1 VAWGFGASGTFVS
14 QLVSSGAPTLDVPYP
29 AGITEGQL
37 LVLFYYSRASGN
49 LMSIPSGWES
59 LVHESDVGRNGIIGK
74 VADGTETGSL
84 SLSFPTD
91 GMTTGQMARF
101 TTSTTGW
108 TLSAQVHATASAQ
121 GAPQA
126 DAPTAP
132 LAISQAN
139 TLVLVTAGRN
149 KNILP
154 YLTPPANFT
163 QIGELGDTPNF
174 VASAWAYWIQTTATN
189 VPADRF
195 DSAATSADGTTRS
208 TIISLIA
215 PTPSVGPMTGAASW
229 SFSPSGFMGGAPA
242 FDTTPSVTSQTAT
255 AYTISYN
262 ASAAAANIYL
272 GAYARG
278 ATAPTAAQI
287 EAGTG
292 ARGTATEATTGSDDT
307 IVLTP
312 TDSPAFPMYDIYVVL
327 KGASGYSPVVA
338 LSNQQLLS
346 ATGKQKVVL
355 VGVDAA
361 SPLDGSS
368 AVAGD
373 VWVVDLLTDGGYA
386 VGISNDGLFT
396 ISYAGSNRQ
405 IFVHNFYDVS
415 AVGYEGEGE
424 VVTNNKPPNYALPNV
439 FTEAFSLA
447 RGIAM
452 TPVDLSTYAIDP
464 EGDTVTVT
472 LEDALPSTSVVANV
486 WSGTPADLQGPTLHT
501 FRWTDEYGDYYEED
515 ATVDVGTVVPDVVG
529 LSQGAAT
536 TAILAAG
543 LVVDLAFA
551 YSDDV
556 AEDDVIS
563 QSPAA
568 GAVAEEGSSVLITIS
583 TSVAIVTF
591 RFEQT

>member
-1 VAWGFGASGTFVS
+1 MAWGFGASGTFAS
-14 QLVSSGAPTLDVPYP
+14 QLISGGSPTLDVPYP
-29 AGITEGQL
+29 SGITAGQL
-37 LVLFYYSRASGN
+37 LVLFYYSRANGN
-49 LMSIPSGWES
+49 LMSVPSGWES
-59 LVHESDVGRNGIIGK
+59 LVYEDTLGRNGMIGK

-84 SLSFPTD
+84 SLTFPTD

-108 TLSAQVHATASAQ
+108 TLSAQVHATANAQ
-121 GAPQA
+121 GAPQV
-126 DAPTAP
+126 DAPTAA
-132 LAISQAN
+132 LAISQNN

-149 KNILP
+149 KNITP
-154 YLTPPANFT
+154 YVTPPANFT
-163 QIGELGDTPNF
+163 QIGEIGDTPNF

-189 VPADRF
+189 VPADKF

-208 TIISLIA
+208 TIVSLIA
-215 PTPSVGPMTGAASW
+215 PTPTVGPMTGSASIA
-229 SFSPSGFMGGAPA
+229 FGLSGVLGGAPL
-242 FDTTPSVTSQTAT
+242 FDSGPTVTSQTAS
-255 AYTISYN
+255 AYTIAYN
-262 ASAAAANIYL
+262 ASATAANIYV

-292 ARGTATEATTGSDDT
+292 ARGTATEATTGADDT

-312 TDSPAFPMYDIYVVL
+312 SDAQKFLPYDIYAVL
-327 KGASGYSPVVA
+327 KGASGYSTVA
-338 LSNQQLLS
+338 ALLNEFLD
-346 ATGKQKVVL
+346 APAGKQYVVL
-355 VGVDAA
+355 TGIDVA
-361 SPLDGSS
+361 SPLEGS
-368 AVAGD
+368 AAAAGD
-373 VWVVDLLTDGGYA
+373 TWVTDLLTDGGYP
-386 VGISNDGLFT
+386 VTLSTDGLFE
-396 ISYAGSNRQ
+396 IAYAGSNRQ
-405 IFVHNFYDVS
+405 IFVQDVYDVS
-415 AVGYEGEGE
+415 AVAYIGEGE
-424 VVTNNKPPNYALPNV
+424 VVINNKAPNYSLPPV
-439 FTEAFSLA
+439 FSSSFSLA

-529 LSQGAAT
+529 LSQGDAT

-543 LVVDLAFA
+543 LVVNLAFA
-551 YSDDV
+551 YSDTV

-568 GAVAEEGSSVLITIS
+568 GTVAEEGSSVLITIS

-591 RFEQT
+591 RFEMT